1 MFSILLYLLLYV
13 SSFLI
18 GLAVIWYLTD
28 KTNWIRYE
36 ENSSESSESVSRSA
50 EPHCTVCGNSNC
62 YRPRSA
68 STSSFPPYLNINF
81 TVDKPVSDALFECDI
96 GQFVEDQVIP
106 GAVAHYQVC
115 NDVLRRGNLGSTSNF
130 ESLMLRNMRG
140 HLHVAMKDRTA
151 EYDYVKG
158 LVSKVLPH
166 LLHPTAKGS
175 KSLEMLLTEI
185 LTVAVLMPALD
196 SLTNPHTVNRLILEA
211 LDDFPLPQPSGQP
224 VARVPVLHRYTE
236 MAMAASKAE
245 WQQQQQQP

>member
-36 ENSSESSESVSRSA
+36 DNSSESSESVSCSA

-81 TVDKPVSDALFECDI
+81 TVDEPVSDALFECDI

-115 NDVLRRGNLGSTSNF
+115 NDVLR
-130 ESLMLRNMRG
+130 RG

-196 SLTNPHTVNRLILEA
+196 SLANPHTVNRLILEA